1 MNMSAQWPAALAPS
15 QGRREESLTCNSCR
29 KNFDAHRRRPLSLQ
43 CCHSYCETCVTGMTT
58 GKHGKKITCAQC
70 KKTTKIDNCG
80 NGNVL
85 PVNYAILKMISVNN
99 QTVPGSVTVTG
110 NCDSPGLV
118 RSAFEQVTVIPVN
131 SGEAP
136 RQVQCKE
143 NRSSCQMTPPTGRP
157 SCQHDDRMTSS
168 DMNNQ
173 CPGTISI
180 SIGELHPMK
189 NCAKAEKTPSSSE
202 ITNAH
207 ASSTTC
213 VTVTSST
220 NGFPSCPPPNSQVPC
235 QNAAPSV
242 GPTTVVPN
250 LGPTV
255 TSLTVK
261 TPGSSSHPTPT
272 NPSCQPSAPVDL
284 CSQCCVNQAAVTV
297 TSAARMSS
305 RKLCTG
311 CYALVQS
318 RADEELIEVQN
329 RNPAPSGRRG
339 ANQTCA
345 LDGPP
350 TTVIKVSDE
359 NSTSVQ
365 SPCPV
370 PEPPNKCEP
379 TACQLT
385 PIPNDDGCHRGSIHV
400 DRIKVPSAKRPADVM
415 NKWMA
420 REESPATAEGA
431 SKEECLCKP
440 TPANKLAYQACSKFD
455 LGSIRKSEN
464 PVSVKSSTECCPLS
478 ENLGAAIPEEISN
491 EPEYRPL
498 PYNPNF
504 AGSDAPI
511 PLEPLQ
517 PEAPTLDPSYP
528 PLLNPT
534 LSSGS
539 YNEKQPLDYQPPAPQ
554 YPLLP
559 GAPPSYEEIT
569 GQHTQGAA
577 PSATVRLVHCFGKY
591 GEIATQPGAFRSP
604 GRVNV
609 SRSGVVVVSDS
620 AHRTVQA
627 FSPNGEC
634 LSLIRV
640 SGDAVGG
647 SSCYENNKLA
657 VGTNAGV
664 QIYDFNGLL
673 KKTIPLGLVVNTVAT
688 GASGFIAVQPKALH
702 IFRGPNEALFRTL
715 RGRSKPGPTQQL
727 IPFDCIA
734 DAAVNSQQVSSD
746 LL

>member
-1 MNMSAQWPAALAPS
+1 MNMSAQRPAALAPS
-15 QGRREESLTCNSCR
+15 QARREESLTCNSCR
-29 KNFDAHRRRPLSLQ
+29 KNFDAQRRRPLSLQ

-70 KKTTKIDNCG
+70 KKTTKLDNCG
-80 NGNVL
+80 NGSVL
-85 PVNYAILKMISVNN
+85 PVNYAILKMVSVNN

-131 SGEAP
+131 NGDAP
-136 RQVQCKE
+136 RQVQCRE
-143 NRSSCQMTPPTGRP
+143 NRSSCQMTPPIGRS
-157 SCQHDDRMTSS
+157 SCQHDDRMTSP
-168 DMNNQ
+168 DMSNQ

-180 SIGELHPMK
+180 NIGELYPMK
-189 NCAKAEKTPSSSE
+189 NCSRGTEKPPSSSE

-220 NGFPSCPPPNSQVPC
+220 NGFPSCPPPAPPHSQAPC
-235 QNAAPSV
+235 QHPAPSV
-242 GPTTVVPN
+242 GPTVVPN
-250 LGPTV
+250 LGPKV

-261 TPGSSSHPTPT
+261 TPGSSSSSHPAPT

-305 RKLCTG
+305 QKLCTG

-318 RADEELIEVQN
+318 RADEEVPN
-329 RNPAPSGRRG
+329 RTPAPSGRRG
-339 ANQTCA
+339 VNQTCA
-345 LDGPP
+345 SDGPP

-359 NSTSVQ
+359 NSTTGGQ

-379 TACQLT
+379 TACLT

-400 DRIKVPSAKRPADVM
+400 DRIKVSSAKKPVDVK
-415 NKWMA
+415 NNWVA
-420 REESPATAEGA
+420 REESPAIAEGA
-431 SKEECLCKP
+431 SKEDCLCKQ
-440 TPANKLAYQACSKFD
+440 TPVNKLAYQACSKFD
-455 LGSIRKSEN
+455 LGSIRKSEKSV
-464 PVSVKSSTECCPLS
+464 PVKSSTECCPLS
-478 ENLGAAIPEEISN
+478 ENLGAVIPEETST

-498 PYNPNF
+498 PYNPGF
-504 AGSDAPI
+504 AGGDVPT

-517 PEAPTLDPSYP
+517 PDAPTLDPSYP

-534 LSSGS
+534 LSAVAN
-539 YNEKQPLDYQPPAPQ
+539 NEKQPLDYQLPAPQ

-559 GAPPSYEEIT
+559 GAPPSYEEIA
-569 GQHTQGAA
+569 GQQTQRDA

-620 AHRTVQA
+620 VHRTVQA

-640 SGDAVGG
+640 SGDAIGG
-647 SSCYENNKLA
+647 CSCYENNKLA
-657 VGTNAGV
+657 VGTGAGV

-673 KKTIPLGLVVNTVAT
+673 KKSIPVGQVVNTVAT

-715 RGRSKPGPTQQL
+715 RGRLKPGTTQRS

-734 DAAVNSQQVSSD
+734 DAAVNSQQV
-746 LL
+746 